1 MLNRTPREIVQELDK
16 LALARQT
23 PDTAEASFSFYLPA
37 HKAKWQN
44 NCLLLQH
51 FKSLQGACMILDL
64 QCSCL
69 LCLDS

>member
-1 MLNRTPREIVQELDK
+1 MLNRTPREIVQELAK

-23 PDTAEASFSFYLPA
+23 PATAETSFSFFLPV
-37 HKAKWQN
+37 HKAKWEN
-44 NCLLLQH
+44 NCLLLQR
-51 FKSLQGACMILDL
+51 FKSLQGARMILDL